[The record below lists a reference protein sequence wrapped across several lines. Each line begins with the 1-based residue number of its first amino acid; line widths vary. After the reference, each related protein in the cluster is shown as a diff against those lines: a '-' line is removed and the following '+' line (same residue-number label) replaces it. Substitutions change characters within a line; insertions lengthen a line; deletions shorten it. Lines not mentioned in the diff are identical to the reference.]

1 MHRKRR
7 SEHRTQHQS
16 TTRGLFSFMNKPA
29 FQIGLIVV
37 AVVVI
42 IAIAILGQQPIV
54 KEHPAAVSNSL
65 AVSTGLPDEISVDEA
80 YKLYQ
85 SNSAYFLDV
94 RERSEWDAF
103 HIPNTTLLPLG
114 QVAALSDKFPKDKP
128 IIVVC
133 ASGIRSAQGRDI
145 LKQAG
150 YTNVTSMAGGVT
162 AWKTQG
168 YPIEP

>member
-1 MHRKRR
+1 MFRKRR
-7 SEHRTQHQS
+7 SERTTHH
-16 TTRGLFSFMNKPA
+16 TTRRGLFDFMRKPA

-42 IAIAILGQQPIV
+42 IAIAILGQQPVV
-54 KEHPAAVSNSL
+54 KEPPAAASS
-65 AVSTGLPDEISVDEA
+65 GLPNEISVDEA

-85 SNSAYFLDV
+85 SNGAYFLDV
-94 RERSEWDAF
+94 RERSEWDVF

-114 QVAALSDKFPKDKP
+114 QVAAMVDKFPRDKL

-133 ASGIRSAQGRDI
+133 ASGSRSAKGRDI

-150 YTNVTSMAGGVT
+150 YTNVTSMTGGVT
-162 AWKTQG
+162 AWKTKG